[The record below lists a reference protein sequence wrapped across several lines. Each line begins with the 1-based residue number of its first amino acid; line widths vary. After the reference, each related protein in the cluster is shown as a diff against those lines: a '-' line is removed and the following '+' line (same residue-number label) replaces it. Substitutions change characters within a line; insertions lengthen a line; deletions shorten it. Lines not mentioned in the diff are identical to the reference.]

1 MKEYTLLA
9 LISVFAAIYAD
20 TVLKTRLL
28 KNPLFYFFLL
38 VITGFKLLVNGALTS
53 KMIVQYDPAYYL
65 GLRIGSIPVEDFLF
79 GFSMVVLTVVFWE
92 YFRRRFNGN

>member
-1 MKEYTLLA
+1 MKEYTLLS

-20 TVLKTRLL
+20 TALKTRLL
-28 KNPLFYFFLL
+28 KNPLFYLFLL
-38 VITGFKLLVNGALTS
+38 VIAGFKLLVNGALTS

-92 YFRRRFNGN
+92 YFKRSSK